1 MQGGELRHT
10 PLWSLVIGQKT
21 SFWCLKV
28 DKIFHLGYYRFGGDV
43 QAMKV
48 NVTLDDALMKR
59 VDDYA
64 DRNYMS
70 RSGLLSLAVTQYL
83 NANEMVL
90 AISDMALSMR
100 KIADTGKIDHETIEQ
115 LEDFERLA
123 NLLSGNIK

>member
-1 MQGGELRHT
+1 
-10 PLWSLVIGQKT
+10 
-21 SFWCLKV
+21 
-28 DKIFHLGYYRFGGDV
+28 
-43 QAMKV
+43 MKV